1 MWGKE
6 VSATLVRKEMK
17 KRRKKTY
24 LTYVPVN
31 EAMVAAGLVR
41 LKGQGMVERW
51 RFEDLACG
59 ENRSLQR
66 SEKK

>member
-59 ENRSLQR
+59 EKRSLQW